1 MITYIL
7 FSGHGPLLWRLEM
20 MVLLINIADYVVVY
34 DSILAWA
41 EVPWLFL
48 GVVWPV
54 LKSFEL
60 VLKVEHVVSLFV
72 AECSVLIRC
81 KHLNHI
87 LMLLLLDLSFTLWVC
102 EGLRDRVVLYLIS
115 LHKLT
120 GNLFIGLGLTLEVI
134 FSLVIRSH
142 VLFPRLIAIVQADSM
157 ISLKSVTHL
166 HLWALFLSID

>member
-1 MITYIL
+1 MWWLDTYFRLGGLGSLLGWLEVVL
-7 FSGHGPLLWRLEM
+7 FE
-20 MVLLINIADYVVVY
+20 VDVADYVVVY

-81 KHLNHI
+81 
-87 LMLLLLDLSFTLWVC
+87 
-102 EGLRDRVVLYLIS
+102 
-115 LHKLT
+115 
-120 GNLFIGLGLTLEVI
+120 
-134 FSLVIRSH
+134 
-142 VLFPRLIAIVQADSM
+142 
-157 ISLKSVTHL
+157 
-166 HLWALFLSID
+166 